1 MNDMEMEEEK
11 PSALNHLFPGSE
23 VWQII
28 RSDTQ
33 SQRTE

>member
-1 MNDMEMEEEK
+1 MNDTEMEEEK
-11 PSALNHLFPGSE
+11 PSAPNLLSPGSE

-33 SQRTE
+33 SQRTK